1 MNRSVRVLRDAG
13 VMLAVGLMLGSTAWA
28 QSSSSVLTG
37 RVSSSQTRQPL
48 ADVVVTATSPQ
59 LQGEQTVLTDAQ
71 GHYRLPQLPPG
82 LYTLRFDAGGFQPF
96 VRPDIPL
103 RLNQTL
109 RVEVEL
115 LPGGLTEVI
124 EVTAT
129 PPTIDVGSSTT
140 GLNVDPEFIRRIA
153 LNRPGGRSGA
163 VRSFEDLA
171 ELAPGAQNDQYGV
184 SINGATSPENGYVI
198 DGLSTNDPAVGINA
212 TPLSV
217 EFLQDVNVIT
227 GGYLPEFGRS
237 TGGILSAVT
246 RSGSNEFHGSIF
258 GNWAPG
264 GLEGRGKLVLNE
276 GSVISA
282 TNQLK
287 NLGDFGATLG
297 GPILRDKL
305 WFFAGVIPSFT
316 RYETVRRVNAFRLD
330 EAGQILRDEQGR
342 AQVTPIPGAARSYF
356 ADARGIQYLGKLT
369 YVLNQDHQV
378 SVSLLGTPSRT
389 GGLGKLSIDPRS
401 GGLPLSRDVTAHP
414 SAIGLSESRA
424 GTTQVAVKYAGA
436 FLDKALLFDVNAG
449 YFHQR
454 ASTLAAD
461 GSELGDVEGEGLA
474 GLSRATY
481 VEPRSLLLFES
492 PGEAASYCQWTGTAE
507 NPADPCSV
515 SNYDVGGADLL
526 RDGQLERYQLNA
538 RATYLLKAR
547 GTHILKAGIDTEFLT
562 YQQVKGYGGGV
573 HFYTANL
580 SGLIDP
586 RNGQLIGSE
595 DYADDVYG
603 WAEARRYGYQTAP
616 DTAVPEAVQQG
627 KTRSTTVGGFV
638 QDSWSLDERLTLNL
652 GVRYDVQ
659 ALYGGQ
665 GQLAL
670 ILGHQLSPRV
680 GAVLDPLANGRMK
693 LFAHFARYYEQ
704 VPLNVMDRYFPPER
718 NYFVARVA
726 ARGGGS
732 GCDPS
737 TREGQRSTC
746 SGTQFIAVQGE
757 ESPNPNRLFSGGK
770 VENEP
775 VDPDI
780 RPQASDEYV
789 LGGEAELFA
798 RTRLGATY
806 TRRTMSSVIE
816 DMSRDGGNTYFL
828 GNPHEG
834 FAQDFPQAVRNYDAV
849 TLYLI
854 RAFSGDWLAQASY
867 TWSRLYGNYPGLF
880 RPETQQL
887 DPNTL
892 SDFDLIELLDN
903 RTGLLPFDRTHALK
917 VFVAKAVPL
926 TGALTA
932 NIGLSYRGNSGTP
945 INYLGAHP
953 YYLQDESFVLP
964 RGAGGRTPWVNT
976 VDSNVGLNYRLAG
989 QSVLSVTLEVFNLFN
1004 FQTATRV
1011 DQSYTF
1017 ASVYPL
1023 KGGEPAELPG
1033 QVRINTGSPTAD
1045 TASPVYLT
1053 PDQVNPNFR
1062 QPTQY
1067 QAPRQFRLG
1076 VRYTF

>member
-1 MNRSVRVLRDAG
+1 MNRSMRVLREVG
-13 VMLAVGLMLGSTAWA
+13 MVLAVSLVLGSSAWA
-28 QSSSSVLTG
+28 QSSSSALTG
-37 RVSSSQTRQPL
+37 RVSDSQTRQPL

-71 GHYRLPQLPPG
+71 GDYRLPQLPPG
-82 LYTLRFDAGGFQPF
+82 LYTLRFEADGFQPF
-96 VRPDIPL
+96 ARPDIAL

-115 LPGGLTEVI
+115 LPGTLTEVI
-124 EVTAT
+124 EVTAA
-129 PPTIDVGSSTT
+129 PPLIDVGSTTT
-140 GLNVDPEFIRRIA
+140 GVNVDPEFIRRIA
-153 LNRPGGRSGA
+153 LNRPGGRAGA
-163 VRSFEDLA
+163 VRSFESLA

-184 SINGATSPENGYVI
+184 SLHGATSPENGYVI

-217 EFLQDVNVIT
+217 EFVQDVNVIT

-237 TGGILSAVT
+237 TGGILSTVT
-246 RSGSNEFHGSIF
+246 RSGSNEFHGSVF
-258 GNWAPG
+258 GTWAPG
-264 GLEGRGKLVLNE
+264 SLEAGGTPILNE

-282 TNQLK
+282 TNQLR

-297 GPILRDKL
+297 GPIIRDRL
-305 WFFAGVIPSFT
+305 WFFAGVTPSFT
-316 RYETVRRVNAFRLD
+316 RYETVRGVNAFQLD
-330 EAGQILRDEQGR
+330 EAGQILRDAQGR
-342 AQVTPIPGAARSYF
+342 AQVTPIPGASRSYF
-356 ADARGIQYLGKLT
+356 ADASSIQYLGKLT
-369 YVLNQDHQV
+369 YLFNPDHQV

-401 GGLPLSRDVTAHP
+401 GGLPSARDVTAHP
-414 SAIGLSESRA
+414 SAIGLTQSQA
-424 GTTQVAVKYAGA
+424 GTTQLAMKYTGA

-454 ASTLAAD
+454 ATTLPAD

-492 PGEAASYCQWTGTAE
+492 PGEAASFCQWTGTAE

-526 RDGQLERYQLNA
+526 RDGQLQRYQVNA
-538 RATYLLKAR
+538 RATYLLKAA
-547 GTHILKAGIDTEFLT
+547 GTHILKAGLDTEVLS

-580 SGLIDP
+580 FGLIDP
-586 RNGQLIGSE
+586 RTGQIIGSE
-595 DYADDVYG
+595 GYTGDVYG

-616 DTAVPEAVQQG
+616 DTAVPEAVQEG
-627 KTRSTTVGGFV
+627 KTRSTTVGGFI
-638 QDSWSLDERLTLNL
+638 QDSWTVDERLTLNL

-670 ILGHQLSPRV
+670 ILGNQLSPRV
-680 GAVLDPLANGRMK
+680 GAVLDPLGNGRMK

-704 VPLNVMDRYFPPER
+704 VPLNAMDRYFPPER
-718 NYFVARVA
+718 NYFVSRVA
-726 ARGGGS
+726 GREGAG

-737 TREGQRSTC
+737 TRQSQRSTC
-746 SGTQFIAVQGE
+746 SGTQFIAGQGE
-757 ESPNPNRLFSGGK
+757 DSPNPSRLFSGGK

-789 LGGEAELFA
+789 LGGETELFA

-828 GNPHEG
+828 GNPNEG
-834 FAQDFPQAVRNYDAV
+834 FAQDFPRAVRNYDAF
-849 TLYLI
+849 TLYLV

-892 SDFDLIELLDN
+892 SDFDLIDLLDN
-903 RTGLLPFDRTHALK
+903 RTGLLPFDRTHAVK
-917 VFVAKAVPL
+917 VFAAREFRF
-926 TGALTA
+926 TGALSA
-932 NIGLSYRGNSGTP
+932 NLGLSYRGNSGTP
-945 INYLGAHP
+945 ISYLGAHP
-953 YYLQDESFVLP
+953 YYLQDESCVLP
-964 RGAGGRTPWVNT
+964 RGAAGRTPWVNA

-989 QSVLSVTLEVFNLFN
+989 QSVLSVTLDVFNLFN

-1023 KGGEPAELPG
+1023 KGGQPRDLPER
-1033 QVRINTGSPTAD
+1033 VRINTGSPTAD

-1053 PDQVNPNFR
+1053 PDQVNPNFGK
-1062 QPTQY
+1062 PTQY

-1076 VRYTF
+1076 ARYTF